1 MKWQSDLSS
10 LKYVKSL
17 NKEDTMKLKDKQ
29 QTGMK
34 YLQYIQKTKIKI
46 SKFHKENDNL
56 TENWTKEW
64 LGRKMCSMFLRT
76 SYEYIDNVCSLPVN
90 LAKIR

>member
-1 MKWQSDLSS
+1 MNEMIDLSS

-17 NKEDTMKLKDKQ
+17 NTEDTTKLKGEQ
-29 QTGMK
+29 QIGMK

-56 TENWTKEW
+56 TEN
-64 LGRKMCSMFLRT
+64 
-76 SYEYIDNVCSLPVN
+76 
-90 LAKIR
+90 

>member
-56 TENWTKEW
+56 TENWTW
-64 LGRKMCSMFLRT
+64 FILLGRQYEKHYEEFL
-76 SYEYIDNVCSLPVN
+76 
-90 LAKIR
+90 